1 MGVAAVGFV
10 AGLFVSTITAGI
22 AEVATGY
29 RFGATGPLPVAV
41 TVADLV
47 GLWVGLLGAVVYASR
62 RTGRGRLDVDYG
74 LRVGAWWDLPL
85 GIAVGVA
92 SQYGLV
98 PLIYLPL
105 EQIDRGLV
113 RQLGKPALRET
124 AAAHT
129 NVAVAV
135 LFVFLV
141 LAAPVVEELFFR
153 GLLLRSLLGF
163 TAPPIA
169 IVVTGVLFALA
180 HFEAAQFAGL
190 AAFGV
195 VLGVLA
201 WSTGRLAPSIGA
213 HTAFNAVAVLT
224 IVRAH

>member
-1 MGVAAVGFV
+1 VAAAGFV
-10 AGLFVSTITAGI
+10 AGLLISTITAAV
-22 AEVATGY
+22 AEGATGY
-29 RFGATGPLPVAV
+29 RFATGGPLPVPV
-41 TVADLV
+41 TVADLT
-47 GLWVGLLGAVVYASR
+47 GLWVGLLGSVLYASR
-62 RTGRGRLDVDYG
+62 RGGSGRLDVDYG

-129 NVAVAV
+129 NAAVAV
-135 LFVFLV
+135 LFIFLA
-141 LAAPVVEELFFR
+141 LGAPVVEELFFR
-153 GLLLRSLLGF
+153 GLLLRSLLGLA
-163 TAPPIA
+163 APSIS
-169 IVVTGVLFALA
+169 IVATGLLFALA

-190 AAFGV
+190 AAFGI

-213 HTAFNAVAVLT
+213 HMAFNAVAVLT
-224 IVRAH
+224 IVRTH